1 VSWLIVAAEDREF
14 TGIRKR
20 CGDKFV
26 LLANGPGRRLV
37 QEILAEKRN
46 VDGIVSTG
54 FCGALDPTLKIG
66 DIVVSGEPVRSR
78 RAFVQGG
85 VLTADRVAVT
95 AAEKRELRARTG
107 AIAVE
112 MEASAVEAKAREWG
126 VAYRCVKVVS
136 DVAAEDMP
144 LDFNLYRDAAGRFS
158 LGRIA
163 MAAMLHP
170 FTAMPALIRLDKNC
184 KAAAE
189 KLGEFFADCE
199 F

>member
-1 VSWLIVAAEDREF
+1 MSWLIVAAEDREF

-37 QEILAEKRN
+37 SEVLAEKRN

-95 AAEKRELRARTG
+95 VAEKRDLRARTG
-107 AIAVE
+107 AVAVE

-126 VAYRCVKVVS
+126 VPYRCVKVVS

-170 FTAMPALIRLDKNC
+170 FTAMPALMRLDKNC